1 MRKGGKDSGGRSE
14 EVGRVGLKN
23 ERRIEKVE
31 VRNWRREGMR
41 KGQKDRQG
49 RTEEM
54 TEREEYRGDEMGMQ
68 KYGEKRVERDVI
80 TEEER
85 K

>member
-1 MRKGGKDSGGRSE
+1 MRTRKNEERRKGGKDSEGRSE

-49 RTEEM
+49 RSEEVGKSKN
-54 TEREEYRGDEMGMQ
+54 EE
-68 KYGEKRVERDVI
+68 I
-80 TEEER
+80 R